1 MGMDKTNA
9 VEFEKIAR
17 EVFAPAYRVI
27 AQQIKNETKIVEGKC
42 LEIGTGIGYLGLAL
56 AEITDLQFT
65 LYDISTEM
73 LAYADQNIIDRNL
86 QTRVQTQKGD
96 VHSISLPDQSIDL
109 VISRGSVFF
118 WEDQEKA
125 FEEIYRILAPGGMT
139 FIGGGFG
146 TKEILDQIGRSMD
159 SKWHAKLEERIGDTS
174 AHNFKK
180 VLEQTNIK
188 DYEINQSDA
197 GLWIKMRRAK

>member
-1 MGMDKTNA
+1 MDKTNA

-180 VLEQTNIK
+180 VLKQTNIK